1 VKPEVSV
8 IIPAY
13 NRAKRLERAVRSV
26 LEQGGV
32 RFELLVVDDAS
43 EEPSEALYRELEE
56 LGHRVIR
63 QERNSGP
70 GPARNV
76 GAKVARGE
84 WLAFLDSDD
93 HWLPGKLET
102 HLSSLRSSGLRIG
115 QAEEIWYRDGERV
128 NPPKPHRIQ
137 GGDLFARSL
146 KAVCV
151 SSSTVM
157 LKRELFWEHGGFD
170 EELFVCEDYALW
182 LSIAAQQEFEFC
194 PEPLVVKYGGHDDQL
209 SKALPAMD
217 RFRILALLKGL
228 HSGAF
233 GEREEAAVKEVS
245 RKLRILAKGSA
256 KRGRVEAVDCCREI
270 VEAVEE
276 SRYDRSVEHSRRL
289 VGLWPTRP

>member
-1 VKPEVSV
+1 MEPEVSV

-13 NRAKRLERAVRSV
+13 NRAERLERAVRSV
-26 LEQGGV
+26 LEQRGV

-43 EEPSEALYRELEE
+43 EQPADSLYRELEG

-63 QERNSGP
+63 QGQNSGP

-76 GAKVARGE
+76 GARVARGE

-157 LKRELFWEHGGFD
+157 LKRELFLEHGGFD

-182 LSIAAQQEFEFC
+182 LNIAAQEEFEFC
-194 PEPLVVKYGGHDDQL
+194 QEPLVVKYGGHDDQL

-217 RFRILALLKGL
+217 RFRILGLLKGL
-228 HSGAF
+228 QSGAF
-233 GEREEAAVKEVS
+233 GARASAAVKEVS
-245 RKLRILAKGSA
+245 RKLRILAKGSG
-256 KRGRVEAVDCCREI
+256 KRGRVEAVDLCQEI
-270 VEAVEE
+270 VAAVEE
-276 SRYDRSVEHSRRL
+276 SRFDSAVNLSRRL
-289 VGLWPTRP
+289 LTLWPIRP